1 MFLRFLD
8 PVQRCPVSL
17 PFSLPGLCPV
27 EPEPTSIVI
36 FLGAQG
42 FSDLFT
48 SDSKISKVQRM
59 PIDPLTYEHLV
70 CAESG
75 DTMSL
80 LFLVFQSVTSVTK
93 RHLDY
98 SIWVK
103 RFSVGGQSDK
113 RQRWPNC
120 GGVFQSSGKVEIK
133 EVKEFQK
140 MLLAEHFCQVMS
152 CNGKYGV

>member
-1 MFLRFLD
+1 MFLRLLD

-27 EPEPTSIVI
+27 EPESTSIVI

-48 SDSKISKVQRM
+48 SDSKISKMQRM

-75 DTMSL
+75 DTISFAFPGL
-80 LFLVFQSVTSVTK
+80 SEPHVCDKKALRLFNLSEKIQYCRSK
-93 RHLDY
+93 
-98 SIWVK
+98 
-103 RFSVGGQSDK
+103 
-113 RQRWPNC
+113 
-120 GGVFQSSGKVEIK
+120 
-133 EVKEFQK
+133 
-140 MLLAEHFCQVMS
+140 
-152 CNGKYGV
+152 